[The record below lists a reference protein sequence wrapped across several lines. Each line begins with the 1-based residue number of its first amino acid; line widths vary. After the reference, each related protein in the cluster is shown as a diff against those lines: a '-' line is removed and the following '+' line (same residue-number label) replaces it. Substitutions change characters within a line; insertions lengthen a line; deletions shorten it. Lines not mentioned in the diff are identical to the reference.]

1 MAETW
6 AENLYEENQQLKHQL
21 KGLATTA
28 KKNEKIAGEYY
39 EELVEKKMP
48 NARSSRKINSD
59 TNWKGWQPQQKRMV
73 MTDGSYSPKKLGI
86 IYGRH
91 F

>member
-1 MAETW
+1 MHITTIYSVLFLTFYQ
-6 AENLYEENQQLKHQL
+6 NFYEENLQLKHQL

-48 NARSSRKINSD
+48 NARSLRKINSD
-59 TNWKGWQPQQKRMV
+59 T
-73 MTDGSYSPKKLGI
+73 S
-86 IYGRH
+86 
-91 F
+91 